1 MPTRTSGSPPEA
13 TREPG
18 TEPRAH
24 TGRRRNEATRHAV
37 LAAAVRLL
45 REAEHGPLTLPV
57 IAASAGVGRQ
67 TVYRWWSTPGEVLLE
82 ALAEQASAQ
91 VPTPDT
97 GSLADDL
104 RIFLERTL
112 LGAADPATAPVL
124 RGLAREAAR
133 DEQSA
138 ELLRTF
144 TASRR
149 AALRGLLLRH
159 ADRLAPDVD
168 LDLLVDQAY
177 GVLWYRL
184 LIGHAPLDAD
194 TARRLAEGLA
204 AAAGATPSDPAR
216 SSTGQGGGS

>member
-1 MPTRTSGSPPEA
+1 MPTRSSGSPPE
-13 TREPG
+13 TNPD

-45 REAEHGPLTLPV
+45 READHGPLTLPV
-57 IAASAGVGRQ
+57 IAAAAGVGKQ

-97 GSLADDL
+97 GSLGEDL
-104 RIFLERTL
+104 RVFLERTL
-112 LGAADPATAPVL
+112 RGAADPATAPVL

-133 DEQSA
+133 DEQAA

-144 TASRR
+144 TATRR
-149 AALRGLLLRH
+149 AALRSLLVRH

-168 LDLLVDQAY
+168 VDLLVDQAY

-184 LIGHAPLDAD
+184 LIGHAPLDD
-194 TARRLAEGLA
+194 NTARHLAEGLA
-204 AAAGATPSDPAR
+204 AAAGVTPV
-216 SSTGQGGGS
+216 GS